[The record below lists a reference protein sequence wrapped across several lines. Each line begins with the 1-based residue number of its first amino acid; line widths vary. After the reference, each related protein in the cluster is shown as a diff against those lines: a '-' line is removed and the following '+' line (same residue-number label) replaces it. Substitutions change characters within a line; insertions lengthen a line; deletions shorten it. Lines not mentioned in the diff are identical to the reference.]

1 MATWFQVELNALI
14 SRNLFCWKLST
25 YDLKFP
31 GGGWHLPTSLQPT
44 LSFRLVLFLY
54 GCSKV
59 TAVNS
64 IIKHHLP
71 SVPFPFLDIDGKNKK
86 TSLDL
91 WVPRTLTLSQIS
103 DHSSPM
109 QTVLR
114 DVHWTLAVGQAW
126 QQVWASLRAFAQPLF
141 SRLFSTDCFDFCDYV
156 MVMCSQC
163 TDMFTT

>member
-1 MATWFQVELNALI
+1 M
-14 SRNLFCWKLST
+14 
-25 YDLKFP
+25 
-31 GGGWHLPTSLQPT
+31 
-44 LSFRLVLFLY
+44 
-54 GCSKV
+54 
-59 TAVNS
+59 
-64 IIKHHLP
+64 KHHLP
-71 SVPFPFLDIDGKNKK
+71 SVPFPFLDIDGEKK
-86 TSLDL
+86 RLDL

-114 DVHWTLAVGQAW
+114 DVHLTPAVGQAW
-126 QQVWASLRAFAQPLF
+126 QQVGASLRAFAQPLF